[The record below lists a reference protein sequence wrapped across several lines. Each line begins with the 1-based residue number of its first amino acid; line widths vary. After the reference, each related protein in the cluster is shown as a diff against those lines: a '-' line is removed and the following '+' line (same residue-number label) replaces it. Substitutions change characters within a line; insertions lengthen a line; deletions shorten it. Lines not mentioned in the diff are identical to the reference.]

1 MRGKAHL
8 VSGAV
13 TGAAAAF
20 ITFSGSTVGASALI
34 AASCIGSLLPDI
46 DLPTSTAGKIL
57 KPVSLIINK
66 MFGHRTITHAPLW
79 IVPFA
84 VIYFCAERFFPGLS
98 DANMIILKNAVLG
111 YLVGFVCHLIGDFLT
126 VGGIPALYPF
136 SKHRMHLTPI
146 ESGKHDI
153 VLTLITI
160 LLSFVLLYFAQK
172 YVFEA

>member
-8 VSGAV
+8 ISGAV
-13 TGAAAAF
+13 AGAAAAY
-20 ITFSGSTVGASALI
+20 ITFGGSTVGASALI
-34 AASCIGSLLPDI
+34 AASCVGSLLPDV

-57 KPVSLIINK
+57 KPISLVISK

-79 IVPFA
+79 IVPLA
-84 VIYFCAERFFPGLS
+84 VVCFCAERLFPGIS
-98 DANMIILKNAVLG
+98 DENMIVLKNAVLG

-172 YVFEA
+172 YVFGA